1 VKAKTLEIVWCYLY
15 SGREQEAW
23 RTLAEMWPAADV
35 DRIRAAIVSARARGI
50 SAQVNG
56 VSTGIPANRTK
67 RVTIFDAAS
76 ASANK
81 SEVIPPA
88 QILLRRPPP
97 SGPDMLQSE
106 LMLELVIDSAG
117 KVRSAHGAGKTK
129 SVDAELIYAATGWK
143 FIPAFKAGRAVAS
156 RLRLAVS
163 LRR

>member
-1 VKAKTLEIVWCYLY
+1 
-15 SGREQEAW
+15 
-23 RTLAEMWPAADV
+23 
-35 DRIRAAIVSARARGI
+35 
-50 SAQVNG
+50 
-56 VSTGIPANRTK
+56 
-67 RVTIFDAAS
+67 
-76 ASANK
+76 
-81 SEVIPPA
+81 
-88 QILLRRPPP
+88 
-97 SGPDMLQSE
+97 MLQSE